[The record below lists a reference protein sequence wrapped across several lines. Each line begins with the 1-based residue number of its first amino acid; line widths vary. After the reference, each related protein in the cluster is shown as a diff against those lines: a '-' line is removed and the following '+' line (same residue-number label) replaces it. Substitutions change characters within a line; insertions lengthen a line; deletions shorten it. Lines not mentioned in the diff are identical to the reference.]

1 MSDSTFIQRIARW
14 TVLPAA
20 IGLGFGLS
28 AFSAPAAE
36 AATHYC
42 NGSVRTFAAI
52 RSTPDRCRSLNPT
65 DPRRPPRAGD
75 QCPLAHPRKASPY
88 LGPEGQR
95 ARMASSSP
103 SQGLSREA
111 RKPG

>member
-20 IGLGFGLS
+20 IDLGFGLS

-52 RSTPDRCRSLNPT
+52 RSTPGRSRSLNPNRPASAAT
-65 DPRRPPRAGD
+65 RRRSMSTRPP
-75 QCPLAHPRKASPY
+75 
-88 LGPEGQR
+88 
-95 ARMASSSP
+95 
-103 SQGLSREA
+103 
-111 RKPG
+111 